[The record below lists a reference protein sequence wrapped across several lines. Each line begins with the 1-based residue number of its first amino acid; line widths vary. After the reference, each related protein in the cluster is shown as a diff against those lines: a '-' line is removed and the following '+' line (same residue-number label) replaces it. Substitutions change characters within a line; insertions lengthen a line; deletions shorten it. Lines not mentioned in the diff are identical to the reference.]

1 VSRWIVDAS
10 LALGWYL
17 RDEDDRAY
25 NLAVLTGLKENDAVV
40 PALWLYEV
48 ANGLVMAHRRKR
60 LAESDLA
67 AILAS
72 LRSLPITIEP
82 AAPDTLTRLPALAR
96 DHQLTA
102 YDAAYIDLALR
113 LKLPIAT
120 KDGAMKRAMA
130 ACGIDAVK
138 P

>member
-1 VSRWIVDAS
+1 MSRWVVDAS

-17 RDEDDRAY
+17 SDEQDRAY

-40 PALWLYEV
+40 PALWMYEV
-48 ANGLVMAHRRKR
+48 SNGLVTAHRRQR
-60 LAESDLA
+60 LAESDID

-72 LRSLPITIEP
+72 LRSLPISIEP
-82 AAPDTLTRLPALAR
+82 PTADTLTRLPQLAR

-102 YDAAYIDLALR
+102 YDAAYIDVALR
-113 LKLPIAT
+113 LNLPIAT
-120 KDGAMKRAMA
+120 KDHAMKRAMA
-130 ACGIDAVK
+130 ACDIKAVK